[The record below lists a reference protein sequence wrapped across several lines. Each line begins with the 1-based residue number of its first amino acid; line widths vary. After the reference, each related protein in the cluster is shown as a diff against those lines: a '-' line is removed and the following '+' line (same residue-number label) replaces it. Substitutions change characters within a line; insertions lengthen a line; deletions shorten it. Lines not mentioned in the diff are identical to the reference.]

1 MLYDVL
7 CYYVYTVKYLYNYS
21 ILFLFILF
29 HFVFVFFFHLFFCQR
44 ITHLSSCGSVGD
56 VLVFTYVSIRE
67 NTTRNE
73 TEKMFMVGV
82 EKTQSL

>member
-7 CYYVYTVKYLYNYS
+7 YYYVYAVKYLYIYS

-29 HFVFVFFFHLFFCQR
+29 HFVFVFFHLFFCQR

-67 NTTRNE
+67 NTTRNK